1 MMTLTMSHALVL
13 SAVLFCLGLVGVLVR
28 RNAIFV
34 LISLE
39 VMINATGL
47 AFIAAG
53 SHWDQADGQVM
64 FLLVVT
70 MGAAEVS
77 LGLGLILLL
86 FKQVKSVDIDQLN
99 RLQG

>member
-1 MMTLTMSHALVL
+1 MMTLTMNHALVL
-13 SAVLFCLGLVGVLVR
+13 SAILFSLGLVGVLVR

-99 RLQG
+99 RLKG

>member
-1 MMTLTMSHALVL
+1 MTELSMNHALIL
-13 SAVLFCLGLVGVLVR
+13 SSLLFTIGLVGVLVR

-39 VMINATGL
+39 VMLNATGL

-53 SHWDQADGQVM
+53 SHWGQADGQVM
-64 FLLVVT
+64 FLMVVT

-99 RLQG
+99 KMKG